1 MKFCEDI
8 TLYESLSFILLGN
21 EEFFTGLG
29 NFLMCF
35 FFSSLQQDFCY
46 HLLPWN
52 NVPADLYLSYAFPVF
67 FFLLPVCKRIEEIIC
82 MFGLPQKRG
91 AFMPSLFEGLL
102 NEESSVNLWKL
113 SFKTHNMESEEYL

>member
-1 MKFCEDI
+1 
-8 TLYESLSFILLGN
+8 
-21 EEFFTGLG
+21 
-29 NFLMCF
+29 
-35 FFSSLQQDFCY
+35 
-46 HLLPWN
+46 
-52 NVPADLYLSYAFPVF
+52 
-67 FFLLPVCKRIEEIIC
+67 